1 MLFKALTCILALVVV
16 AEGGYIFLHRQN
28 INRFKPVDTDGYMA
42 FDTASG
48 QLCRTFQAKPAP
60 RKVQSSPSP
69 ARPSELHSG
78 DPILDTIQNGADS
91 APTGK
96 DTEVEFIRGL
106 PACAD
111 IR

>member
-1 MLFKALTCILALVVV
+1 MLFKALTCILGLAVF
-16 AEGGYIFLHRQN
+16 AEGGYIVLYRHT
-28 INRFKPVDTDGYMA
+28 INRFKPVDDYGYAA
-42 FDTASG
+42 FDSATG

-69 ARPSELHSG
+69 ARPAELHSG
-78 DPILDTIQNGADS
+78 DPILDAMRNEKNNAQ
-91 APTGK
+91 PGK
-96 DTEVEFIRGL
+96 DAEVEFIRGL